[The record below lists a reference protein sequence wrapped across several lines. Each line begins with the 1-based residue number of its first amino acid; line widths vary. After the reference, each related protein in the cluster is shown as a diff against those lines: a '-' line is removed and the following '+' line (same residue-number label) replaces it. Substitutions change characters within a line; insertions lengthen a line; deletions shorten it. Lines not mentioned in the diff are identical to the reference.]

1 MIPIATLKEIAKIAK
16 VSSSTVSRVLS
27 SDYSFRVSEE
37 TRRNV
42 IEIAKS
48 LNYRQK
54 PAKKQNELDTGRK
67 WNVGVLFW
75 CSEQF
80 ELSDPFY
87 MSIRK
92 GIEKEC
98 DKQGLIIK
106 RVYRWSDDDSPS
118 IEDSEIDGLIVVG
131 KVECIFHSKRP
142 DMPIVYVDHCS
153 SVEHD
158 SVQFDAAVA
167 ARKTM
172 EHLLHFGYDQIGY
185 IGGTSYIRTLEG
197 INHYEDERQ
206 QVYKKMLEE
215 RGMLELEDMFVG
227 SWGVEDGYKL
237 MSLAIEKGN
246 LPRAFFVASDL
257 LAIGALRAL
266 HESGIKVPEQVAIA
280 SIDGIEVSKYVNP
293 PLTTVK
299 VYTEEMGSTGVKL
312 MIDRLLGRNYALH
325 VMVGTDLMIR
335 ESCGSPACLPI

>member
-1 MIPIATLKEIAKIAK
+1 MATLKEIAKIAK

-27 SDYSFRVSEE
+27 SDYSFSVSEE
-37 TRRNV
+37 TRRTV
-42 IEIAKS
+42 IEVARS
-48 LNYRQK
+48 LNYRHK
-54 PAKKQNELDTGRK
+54 PGKKKNELDEGRK

-80 ELSDPFY
+80 ELTDPFY
-87 MSIRK
+87 MSIRQ

-98 DKQGLIIK
+98 DNQGLTIK
-106 RVYRWSDDDSPS
+106 RIYRWSDEDSS
-118 IEDSEIDGLIVVG
+118 TIEDSEIDGLIVVG

-142 DMPIVYVDHCS
+142 DMPIVFVDHCS

-172 EHLLHFGYDQIGY
+172 EHLLHFGYDRIGY
-185 IGGTSYIRTLEG
+185 IGGNSYIRTLEG
-197 INHYEDERQ
+197 INYYEDERQ
-206 QVYKKMLEE
+206 QMYKRMLEE
-215 RGMLELEDMFVG
+215 QGKFKLEDMFVG

-237 MSLAIEKGN
+237 MSVAIKNGN

-266 HESGIKVPEQVAIA
+266 HESEIKVPEQVAIA
-280 SIDGIEVSKYVNP
+280 SIDGIDVSKYVNP

-312 MIDRLLGRNYALH
+312 MVDRLLGRNYALH
-325 VMVGTDLMIR
+325 VMVETELMIR
-335 ESCGSPACLPI
+335 ESCGSLIFHPI